1 MSGLVEEWHEEQGEE
16 QREEQR
22 DREQPEAS
30 QEIERLKEQLA
41 HEYAQA
47 LRAGERDAAPSY
59 ETYERLAEVAG
70 DRQASLILKEV
81 IEAVERRI
89 YGLLLLEGPAQG
101 IEHTH

>member
-1 MSGLVEEWHEEQGEE
+1 MSGLEEWHEEKRDG
-16 QREEQR
+16 QR

-30 QEIERLKEQLA
+30 QEIGRLKEQLA

-101 IEHTH
+101 SEHTH

>member
-1 MSGLVEEWHEEQGEE
+1 MSGSGEWHEEK
-16 QREEQR
+16 RCV
-22 DREQPEAS
+22 EQPETG
-30 QEIERLKEQLA
+30 QEIEQLKAQLA
-41 HEYAQA
+41 QEYAQA

>member
-1 MSGLVEEWHEEQGEE
+1 MSGSEEGHEEK
-16 QREEQR
+16 RHV
-22 DREQPEAS
+22 EQPETD
-30 QEIERLKEQLA
+30 QEIEQLKAQLA
-41 HEYAQA
+41 QEYAQA